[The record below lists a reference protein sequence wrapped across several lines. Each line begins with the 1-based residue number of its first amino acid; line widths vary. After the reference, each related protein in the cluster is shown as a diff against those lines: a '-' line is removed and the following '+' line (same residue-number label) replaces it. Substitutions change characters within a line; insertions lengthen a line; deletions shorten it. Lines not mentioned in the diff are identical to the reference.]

1 MADDRTV
8 ETTVLE
14 ALEALGAD
22 FEAMEVDP
30 ALADTATFCE
40 HYGVAPGDS
49 ANCIV
54 VASRDDPPLLAA
66 CGSMPRCCAATA
78 SWSGVAHG
86 H

>member
-30 ALADTATFCE
+30 A
-40 HYGVAPGDS
+40 
-49 ANCIV
+49 
-54 VASRDDPPLLAA
+54 R
-66 CGSMPRCCAATA
+66 
-78 SWSGVAHG
+78 
-86 H
+86 